1 MTLPP
6 VKIQRTFTVVQRSPE
21 ESPVVVQRA
30 TADDLDVTDSAAEEP
45 GEVPKFDVDGLARE
59 VYPLIKRMLRTELE
73 RRTRRV

>member
-30 TADDLDVTDSAAEEP
+30 AVDDLNLSDSAADEPEEAL
-45 GEVPKFDVDGLARE
+45 KFDVDGLARE